1 MNLPITATCLRAQ
14 IHYKKDVCW
23 IVAQTVSSRLAMS
36 IYSSKPKMD
45 QFSILRGLSEIRI
58 SPPAP
63 ETTTFVDPLT
73 VQESDLER
81 RCLGIL
87 TDALRALISYAHSS
101 FHVPIAFQVKRFDRA
116 RGQTWVK
123 VAPEEV
129 PEGYDLKYL
138 LQHMKFYEN
147 MPKYVELL
155 KTADFSLRSICQ
167 YFLDLLSRAGSPR
180 CEESQQEVAT
190 EISKVKETIAK
201 AGGWVQEMMKV
212 GLSDRDVVRQLTEA
226 QTKLRDLNTAVDK
239 YSLFHQN
246 QSEALRQSSGW
257 WGRPER
263 TQAAARSVHQQML
276 YHLNDPEVAKYVLH
290 VVAPRLGLF
299 PCPSDPVW

>member
-1 MNLPITATCLRAQ
+1 M
-14 IHYKKDVCW
+14 D
-23 IVAQTVSSRLAMS
+23 MS
-36 IYSSKPKMD
+36 IYSSKPRLEEM
-45 QFSILRGLSEIRI
+45 LWRGLRI
-58 SPPAP
+58 SQSPSPPCAEP
-63 ETTTFVDPLT
+63 GPTFVDPLT
-73 VQESDLER
+73 VQEADLER

-101 FHVPIAFQVKRFDRA
+101 FHVPIHFQVKRFDRA

-155 KTADFSLRSICQ
+155 KTADFSLRSLCQ

-180 CEESQQEVAT
+180 SEEGTGQTDAAS

-201 AGGWVQEMMKV
+201 ASGWVQEIRKV
-212 GLSDRDVVRQLTEA
+212 GLSDRDVVRQLAEA
-226 QTKLRDLNTAVDK
+226 QTKLRDLSTAVDK

-257 WGRPER
+257 WPER
-263 TQAAARSVHQQML
+263 THAAARSVHQQML
-276 YHLNDPEVAKYVLH
+276 YHLDDPEVAKYVLH
-290 VVAPRLGLF
+290 VVAPRLGLVPAPLVPF
-299 PCPSDPVW
+299 

>member
-1 MNLPITATCLRAQ
+1 MD
-14 IHYKKDVCW
+14 H
-23 IVAQTVSSRLAMS
+23 MS
-36 IYSSKPKMD
+36 IW
-45 QFSILRGLSEIRI
+45 QGLRDMRI
-58 SPPAP
+58 SSPAP
-63 ETTTFVDPLT
+63 ETMTFVDPLT
-73 VQESDLER
+73 VQEADLER

-87 TDALRALISYAHSS
+87 TDALRALIAYAHSS
-101 FHVPIAFQVKRFDRA
+101 FHVPISFQVKRFDRA

-129 PEGYDLKYL
+129 PEGFDLKYL

-155 KTADFSLRSICQ
+155 KTADFSLRSVCQ

-180 CEESQQEVAT
+180 CEEGDTAG

-201 AGGWVQEMMKV
+201 AGTWVQEMMKV

-226 QTKLRDLNTAVDK
+226 QTKLRDLNTAVEK
-239 YSLFHQN
+239 YTLFHQN

-257 WGRPER
+257 WPAR
-263 TQAAARSVHQQML
+263 TQEAARSVHQQMF
-276 YHLNDPEVAKYVLH
+276 YHLDDPEVAKYILH
-290 VVAPRLGLF
+290 VVAPRLGLV
-299 PCPSDPVW
+299 PY

>member
-1 MNLPITATCLRAQ
+1 
-14 IHYKKDVCW
+14 
-23 IVAQTVSSRLAMS
+23 
-36 IYSSKPKMD
+36 MD
-45 QFSILRGLSEIRI
+45 QIWSSFRDLHI
-58 SPPAP
+58 SSPATQAP
-63 ETTTFVDPLT
+63 ETTFVDPLT
-73 VQESDLER
+73 VQEADLER

-101 FHVPIAFQVKRFDRA
+101 FHVPISFQVKRFDRA

-123 VAPEEV
+123 VSPEEV
-129 PEGYDLKYL
+129 PEGFDLKYL

-167 YFLDLLSRAGSPR
+167 HFLDLLSRAGSPR
-180 CEESQQEVAT
+180 SEEGQDQAT
-190 EISKVKETIAK
+190 DIPKVKETIVK

-226 QTKLRDLNTAVDK
+226 QAKLRDLNTAVEK

-257 WGRPER
+257 WPER
-263 TQAAARSVHQQML
+263 THAAARSVHQQMF
-276 YHLNDPEVAKYVLH
+276 YHLDDPEVAKYILH
-290 VVAPRLGLF
+290 VVAPRLGLV
-299 PCPSDPVW
+299 PVPY

>member
-1 MNLPITATCLRAQ
+1 
-14 IHYKKDVCW
+14 
-23 IVAQTVSSRLAMS
+23 MS
-36 IYSSKPKMD
+36 IYNIKPKMD
-45 QFSILRGLSEIRI
+45 QVGIWSSFRELRI
-58 SPPAP
+58 SSPVP
-63 ETTTFVDPLT
+63 EATFVDPLT
-73 VQESDLER
+73 VQEADLER

-101 FHVPIAFQVKRFDRA
+101 FHVPISFQVKRFDRA

-129 PEGYDLKYL
+129 PEGFDLKYL

-167 YFLDLLSRAGSPR
+167 HFLDLLSRAGSPR
-180 CEESQQEVAT
+180 CEEGQQDAAT
-190 EISKVKETIAK
+190 EISRVKETIAK

-226 QTKLRDLNTAVDK
+226 QTKLRDLSTAVEK

-246 QSEALRQSSGW
+246 QSEAIRQSSGW
-257 WGRPER
+257 WPER

-276 YHLNDPEVAKYVLH
+276 FHLDDPEVAKYVLH
-290 VVAPRLGLF
+290 VVAPRLGLV
-299 PCPSDPVW
+299 PY

>member
-1 MNLPITATCLRAQ
+1 
-14 IHYKKDVCW
+14 
-23 IVAQTVSSRLAMS
+23 MS
-36 IYSSKPKMD
+36 VYNPRPKMD
-45 QFSILRGLSEIRI
+45 PVAIWPGLQELRI
-58 SPPAP
+58 SSPAP
-63 ETTTFVDPLT
+63 EATFVDPLT
-73 VQESDLER
+73 VQEADLER

-101 FHVPIAFQVKRFDRA
+101 FHVPISFQVKRFDRA

-155 KTADFSLRSICQ
+155 KTADFTLRSTCQ

-180 CEESQQEVAT
+180 SEDGQDSAS
-190 EISKVKETIAK
+190 EISRVKETIAK
-201 AGGWVQEMMKV
+201 AGGWVHEMMKV

-226 QTKLRDLNTAVDK
+226 QTKFRELSKAVEK
-239 YSLFHQN
+239 YSLFHQY
-246 QSEALRQSSGW
+246 QSEAIRQSSGW
-257 WGRPER
+257 WPER

-276 YHLNDPEVAKYVLH
+276 YHLDDPEVAKYVLH
-290 VVAPRLGLF
+290 VVAPRLGLV
-299 PCPSDPVW
+299 PY

>member
-1 MNLPITATCLRAQ
+1 MN
-14 IHYKKDVCW
+14 
-23 IVAQTVSSRLAMS
+23 
-36 IYSSKPKMD
+36 IYSTKPKVEEPLSLWHG
-45 QFSILRGLSEIRI
+45 FRELRITSPA
-58 SPPAP
+58 PPADQQGA
-63 ETTTFVDPLT
+63 TFVDPLT
-73 VQESDLER
+73 VQEADLER

-101 FHVPIAFQVKRFDRA
+101 FHVPISFQVKRFDRA

-129 PEGYDLKYL
+129 PEGFDLKYL

-155 KTADFSLRSICQ
+155 KTADFSLRSLCQ

-180 CEESQQEVAT
+180 CEEGQTDAVT
-190 EISKVKETIAK
+190 EISKVKETIGNAS
-201 AGGWVQEMMKV
+201 GWVQEVRRV

-226 QTKLRDLNTAVDK
+226 QTKLRDLSTAVEK

-257 WGRPER
+257 WPER
-263 TQAAARSVHQQML
+263 TQAAARSVHQQMF
-276 YHLNDPEVAKYVLH
+276 YHLDDPEVAKYVLH
-290 VVAPRLGLF
+290 VVAPRLGLV
-299 PCPSDPVW
+299 PAPLVPY

>member
-1 MNLPITATCLRAQ
+1 
-14 IHYKKDVCW
+14 
-23 IVAQTVSSRLAMS
+23 VSLW
-36 IYSSKPKMD
+36 
-45 QFSILRGLSEIRI
+45 QGFGELRI
-58 SPPAP
+58 SSLAPAEP
-63 ETTTFVDPLT
+63 ATFVDPLT
-73 VQESDLER
+73 VQEADLER

-101 FHVPIAFQVKRFDRA
+101 FHVPISFQVKRFDRA

-123 VAPEEV
+123 VSPEEV
-129 PEGYDLKYL
+129 PEGFDLKYL

-180 CEESQQEVAT
+180 CEEGQQQDAAT
-190 EISKVKETIAK
+190 EISKVKETISK

-226 QTKLRDLNTAVDK
+226 QAKFRDLSSALEK

-257 WGRPER
+257 WPER
-263 TQAAARSVHQQML
+263 TQAAARSVHQQMF
-276 YHLNDPEVAKYVLH
+276 YHLDDPEVAKYLLH
-290 VVAPRLGLF
+290 VVAPRLGLV
-299 PCPSDPVW
+299 PAPLVPY

>member
-1 MNLPITATCLRAQ
+1 
-14 IHYKKDVCW
+14 
-23 IVAQTVSSRLAMS
+23 MS
-36 IYSSKPKMD
+36 IWHG
-45 QFSILRGLSEIRI
+45 LREMRI
-58 SPPAP
+58 SSPVP
-63 ETTTFVDPLT
+63 ETTFVDPLT
-73 VQESDLER
+73 VQEADLER

-101 FHVPIAFQVKRFDRA
+101 FHVPISFQVKRFDRA

-123 VAPEEV
+123 VTPEEV

-155 KTADFSLRSICQ
+155 KTADFSLRSVCQ

-180 CEESQQEVAT
+180 CEEGQQEVAT
-190 EISKVKETIAK
+190 EISKVKDTIAK
-201 AGGWVQEMMKV
+201 AGSWVQEMMKV

-226 QTKLRDLNTAVDK
+226 QTKLRDLNTAVEK

-257 WGRPER
+257 WGRPDR
-263 TQAAARSVHQQML
+263 THAAARSVHQQMF

-299 PCPSDPVW
+299 PSPSEATHNPVW